1 MSIHARCSGWLQRK
15 LPKADLGL
23 GEFYPSPLFCKDSTV
38 CTHCEKII
46 KTQTLKETAA
56 HYVVEIDQIADS
68 EPTLLE
74 SNGKPVA
81 VLISAAEYDTF
92 RDWLV
97 TRQATPARAEFG
109 QEVVAFERLKPALLK
124 QHAGRAVAIHRG
136 RVVAVG
142 DDKMSVLA
150 EVLAQFGPVPC
161 YIEWVAPETPRRV
174 RISSAWVAPTPA
186 PPDSV

>member
-1 MSIHARCSGWLQRK
+1 M
-15 LPKADLGL
+15 
-23 GEFYPSPLFCKDSTV
+23 TV
-38 CTHCEKII
+38 STHCENIM
-46 KTQTLKETAA
+46 KTRTLKETAT
-56 HYVVEIDQIADS
+56 HYVVEIEQTADS

-81 VLISAAEYDTF
+81 VLISAAEYDAF

-97 TRQATPARAEFG
+97 TRQTAPAPAEFD
-109 QEVVAFERLKPALLK
+109 QEVAAFERLKPTLLK
-124 QHAGRAVAIHRG
+124 QHAGRAVAVYQSQ
-136 RVVAVG
+136 VVAVG

-150 EVLAQFGPVPC
+150 DVLAQFGPVPC

-186 PPDSV
+186 PPNSV

>member
-1 MSIHARCSGWLQRK
+1 MTL
-15 LPKADLGL
+15 
-23 GEFYPSPLFCKDSTV
+23 
-38 CTHCEKII
+38 CTFCEKIM
-46 KTQTLKETAA
+46 KTPTLKGTAT
-56 HYVVEIDQIADS
+56 HCVVEIDQLADS

-74 SNGKPVA
+74 NNGKPVA
-81 VLISAAEYDTF
+81 VLISAAEYDAF

-97 TRQATPARAEFG
+97 TRQATAAPAEFDHA
-109 QEVVAFERLKPALLK
+109 VAAFERLKPALLK

-136 RVVAVG
+136 QVVAVG
-142 DDKMSVLA
+142 DDKVSVLA

-186 PPDSV
+186 PPNSV